1 MDIDDMIKGIP
12 EHALTHKGCP
22 RCCGTKQIRLRTGNI
37 ENKIECHYYGQAYR
51 IRDRMIA
58 GVVLE
63 KE

>member
-1 MDIDDMIKGIP
+1 MDIDDTIKDIP

-22 RCCGTKQIRLRTGNI
+22 RCCGTKVIRFRIGNM
-37 ENKIECHYYGQAYR
+37 ETPIECHYYGQAYR

-58 GVVLE
+58 YIGME